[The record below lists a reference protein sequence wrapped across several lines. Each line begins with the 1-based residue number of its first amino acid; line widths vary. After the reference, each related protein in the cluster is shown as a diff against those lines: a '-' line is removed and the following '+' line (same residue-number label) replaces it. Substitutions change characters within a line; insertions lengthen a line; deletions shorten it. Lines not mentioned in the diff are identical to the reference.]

1 MIVENKNDEIIIRI
15 SAGNKASR
23 IQSILNYLRYEELTS
38 KSRATQ
44 KDLNLL
50 LKNAKQ
56 GRFKKIKKE
65 ILDTC
70 SSFTSTTYSQ
80 T

>member
-23 IQSILNYLRYEELTS
+23 IQTILNYLRYEELTS

-65 ILDTC
+65 IGSDD
-70 SSFTSTTYSQ
+70 
-80 T
+80 